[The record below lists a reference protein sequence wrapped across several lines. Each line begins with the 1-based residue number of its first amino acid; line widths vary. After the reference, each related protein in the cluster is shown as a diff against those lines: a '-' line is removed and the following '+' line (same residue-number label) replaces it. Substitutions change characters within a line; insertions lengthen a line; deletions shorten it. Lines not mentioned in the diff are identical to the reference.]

1 MNVLTT
7 KEMETMLDALNAIRR
22 RDERPTLALYD
33 LQHFLGALHTAGFV
47 IIKRGTLL
55 QFEDWWRVAD
65 KVIKRYRQ
73 AGLL

>member
-7 KEMETMLDALNAIRR
+7 SEMSTVLDALNAIRR
-22 RDERPTLALYD
+22 KDDKSELALRD
-33 LQHFLGALHTAGFV
+33 LQYFLSALHTAGFA

-55 QFEDWWRVAD
+55 KFEEWWRVAD
-65 KVIKRYRQ
+65 GTIRRYRK

>member
-7 KEMETMLDALNAIRR
+7 NEMSIVLETLNAIRR
-22 RDERPTLALYD
+22 KDDKPALSLRD
-33 LQHFLGALHTAGFV
+33 LQHFLASLHTAGFV

-65 KVIKRYRQ
+65 ATIRRYRK
-73 AGLL
+73 AKLL

>member
-7 KEMETMLDALNAIRR
+7 SEMYTVLDALNATRR
-22 RDERPTLALYD
+22 KDDKPELVLRD
-33 LQHFLGALHTAGFV
+33 LQLFLGALHTTGFV

-55 QFEDWWRVAD
+55 QFEKWWHISDGTIR
-65 KVIKRYRQ
+65 RYRK

>member
-7 KEMETMLDALNAIRR
+7 SEMSTVLDALNAIRR
-22 RDERPTLALYD
+22 KDDKPELALRD
-33 LQHFLGALHTAGFV
+33 LQHFLGALHATGFA

-55 QFEDWWRVAD
+55 QFEEWWRIAD
-65 KVIKRYRQ
+65 ETIRRYRR